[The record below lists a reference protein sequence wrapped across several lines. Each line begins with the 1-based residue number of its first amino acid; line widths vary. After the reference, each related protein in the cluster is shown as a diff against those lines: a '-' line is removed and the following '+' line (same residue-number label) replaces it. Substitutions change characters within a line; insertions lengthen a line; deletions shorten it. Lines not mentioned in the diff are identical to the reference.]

1 MTKERP
7 MTNRERLA
15 VHLNNESCASC
26 HALIDP
32 IGFGFEKFDAVGQRR
47 EKQSIT
53 FRPARGE
60 EEGERTTV
68 QLELDTS
75 GHVAGLRD
83 SEFSSISGLGKILSD
98 SAQCQECVVKQL
110 FRYAAGRHETAADRV
125 AIRKAFEDFRRSGFL
140 FQELLVSLS
149 RWVIFPPGENDG
161 VSPH

>member
-1 MTKERP
+1 MT
-7 MTNRERLA
+7 TRERLA
-15 VHLNNESCASC
+15 VHLNNENCSSC

-47 EKQSIT
+47 EKQTVS

-60 EEGERTTV
+60 PQEGGPTSV
-68 QLELDTS
+68 QLDLDTS
-75 GHVAGLRD
+75 GHVAGIRD
-83 SEFSSISGLGKILSD
+83 SEFSTVSGLGKILAT

-125 AIRKAFEDFRRSGFL
+125 AIRKAFEEFRNSGFR

-149 RWVIFPPGENDG
+149 RWVIFPPGGDNAG
-161 VSPH
+161 SSH